1 MATVTSTVQQQQQQ
15 PAALSSPRVGG
26 GAKAVVGGLTTP
38 LQAATDA
45 LMCVGMT
52 LMAPVLLLVV
62 MVLSLYNSCMSY
74 IRTELRWNA

>member
-1 MATVTSTVQQQQQQ
+1 MATVTSTVQQ
-15 PAALSSPRVGG
+15 PATAPLSSSRLGG
-26 GAKAVVGGLTTP
+26 GGKAASLTTP

-45 LMCVGMT
+45 LTCVGMT
-52 LMAPVLLLVV
+52 LLAPVLLLVV